1 MKKITILLAL
11 FFVST
16 CYIAAQADKIL
27 GFYLSE
33 DKDAQIKIFKATNG
47 KYYGKIVW
55 LDDPLEDDG
64 VGPNLDDKN
73 PDESLQ
79 SRPVLGLRLLNGFNY
94 DDDDKEWEDGTIYD
108 PSSGKTYSCYMWFDE
123 ENKNKLNIKGF
134 VMGMRFIG
142 KSSAWTKESAER
154 KME

>member
-33 DKDAQIKIFKATNG
+33 ESDAQIKIFKATNG

-73 PDESLQ
+73 PDESLR
-79 SRPVLGLRLLNGFNY
+79 STPVLGLRLLNGFSY
-94 DDDDKEWEDGTIYD
+94 DSEDNEWSDGTIYD
-108 PSSGKTYSCYMWFDE
+108 PKSGKTYSCYMWFDE
-123 ENKNKLNIKGF
+123 ENPKKLNIKGF

-142 KSSAWTKESAER
+142 RSSVWTMESTER